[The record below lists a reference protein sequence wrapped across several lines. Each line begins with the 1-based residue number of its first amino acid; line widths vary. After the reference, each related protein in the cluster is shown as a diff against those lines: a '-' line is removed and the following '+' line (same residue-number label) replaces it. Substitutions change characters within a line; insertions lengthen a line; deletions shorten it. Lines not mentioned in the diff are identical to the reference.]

1 MLFSFSV
8 QPITTVSYLCKTE
21 SISPP
26 QATPLPTTS
35 ATPINQRQHPPPLT
49 NGNGNGLQTPSLMR
63 NLEQHLQAMEDR
75 ALTAERKVQELAI
88 ENEQLR
94 EYIKRIAE
102 LAERAH
108 AVNIDLT

>member
-1 MLFSFSV
+1 
-8 QPITTVSYLCKTE
+8 
-21 SISPP
+21 
-26 QATPLPTTS
+26 
-35 ATPINQRQHPPPLT
+35 
-49 NGNGNGLQTPSLMR
+49 MR